1 MKIAIVGP
9 GAIGSTFA
17 FHLARAGHAVTVVAR
32 GARLAQLEK
41 ERAIVTTDEQR
52 APVEVSA
59 ALDATTPWDLV
70 LVSVLES
77 QVDAVLPALQH
88 SAARQVMF
96 MFNTFAP
103 LDRLRDAVG
112 ANRFVFGFPAILAE
126 LKDGKL
132 KSQVVFRALSA
143 IQITIV
149 TDPAWAEVFSK
160 AGIATRTQVDMHSWL
175 RTHATLVVPIMIAAD
190 RVHKRGSGLSWN
202 ESRELVS
209 GLAEGLD
216 LVRSLGHPVTPSNVA
231 VLGKAPVP
239 VTTLGL
245 WLLSRLPM
253 MASLGSKGPG
263 EARTLIDAMVAAA
276 PTRSTRLQS
285 LRP

>member
-9 GAIGSTFA
+9 GPIGSTFA
-17 FHLARAGHAVTVVAR
+17 FHLARAGHDVTVVAR
-32 GARLAQLEK
+32 GARLAWLEK
-41 ERAIVTTDEQR
+41 ERAIVTTEEQR

-59 ALDATTPWDLV
+59 ALDTTIPWDLV
-70 LVSVLES
+70 LVTVLEH

-88 SAARQVMF
+88 SAAKQVMF

-103 LDRLRDAVG
+103 LDRLREAVG
-112 ANRFVFGFPAILAE
+112 AHRFVFGFPAIFAE

-132 KSQVVFRALSA
+132 KALVIPRSRVA
-143 IQITIV
+143 PQITIV

-160 AGIATRTQVDMHSWL
+160 AGIATDTQVEMHSWL
-175 RTHATLVVPIMIAAD
+175 RTHASVVVPVMITAT
-190 RVHKRGSGLSWN
+190 RVHERGSGLSWK
-202 ESRELVS
+202 ESREVAL
-209 GLAEGLD
+209 GLAEGLA
-216 LVRSLGHPVTPSNVA
+216 LVRSLGHPVTPSNLA
-231 VLGKAPVP
+231 ILGKLPAP

-245 WLLSRLPM
+245 WLLSRHPM
-253 MASLGSKGPG
+253 IASLGEKGPG

-276 PTRSTRLQS
+276 PARSTRLQS

>member
-17 FHLARAGHAVTVVAR
+17 FHLARAGHEVTVVAR

-41 ERAIVTTDEQR
+41 EHAIVTTDDRR

-70 LVSVLES
+70 LVTVLES
-77 QVDAVLPALQH
+77 QVDAVLPALQR
-88 SAARQVMF
+88 SAAKQVMF

-126 LKDGKL
+126 LKDGRL
-132 KSQVVFRALSA
+132 EARVVPRALSA
-143 IQITIV
+143 LQITIV
-149 TDPAWAEVFSK
+149 TDRAWAETFSK
-160 AGIATRTQVDMHSWL
+160 AGIATDTQAEMHSWL
-175 RTHATLVVPIMIAAD
+175 RTHAALVVPVMIVAD
-190 RVHKRGSGLSWN
+190 RAHKRGSGLSWN
-202 ESRELVS
+202 EAREIAS
-209 GLAEGLD
+209 AMAEGLA
-216 LVRSLGHPVTPSNVA
+216 LVRSLGNPLTPSNLA
-231 VLGKAPVP
+231 VLGKMPAPL
-239 VTTLGL
+239 TTLGL
-245 WLLSRLPM
+245 WLLSRNPSI
-253 MASLGSKGPG
+253 AALGAKGPG

-276 PTRSTRLQS
+276 PNRSAVLQS

>member
-17 FHLARAGHAVTVVAR
+17 FHLARAGHEVTVVAR

-59 ALDATTPWDLV
+59 ALKPTTPWDLV
-70 LVSVLES
+70 LVTVLES
-77 QVDAVLPALQH
+77 QVDAVLPALQR
-88 SAARQVMF
+88 SAAKQVMF

-132 KSQVVFRALSA
+132 QSQVIPRALSA
-143 IQITIV
+143 LQITIV
-149 TDPAWAEVFSK
+149 TDEAWAAVFSK
-160 AGIATRTQVDMHSWL
+160 AGIATDTQVDMHSWL
-175 RTHATLVVPIMIAAD
+175 RTHAALVVPVMITSFRAYE
-190 RVHKRGSGLSWN
+190 RGSGLSWN
-202 ESRELVS
+202 ESRELAS
-209 GLAEGLD
+209 GMAEGLS
-216 LVRSLGHPVTPSNVA
+216 LVRSLGHRLTPSNVA
-231 VLGKAPVP
+231 LLDKLPAPVL
-239 VTTLGL
+239 TLGL
-245 WLLSRLPM
+245 WLLSRNP
-253 MASLGSKGPG
+253 AIVALGGKGPG
-263 EARTLIDAMVAAA
+263 EARTLIDAMVASA
-276 PTRSTRLQS
+276 PTRSARLRS